1 MGKQIRKLVLSLVVL
16 ICVGAWIN
24 VVVTVTSTD
33 DLAARTIAATIAA
46 LATEALIWALAMIA
60 GWSIFANRKAFWARL
75 TGKRKSAEE
84 S

>member
-1 MGKQIRKLVLSLVVL
+1 MGKHARKLILGLVIL
-16 ICVGAWIN
+16 ICAGAWIN
-24 VVVTVTSTD
+24 LAVTFTSTD

-60 GWSIFANRKAFWARL
+60 GWSIFANRKAFWARI